1 MQSVKRRPVWAL
13 MAILLA
19 AAAVFSGCAKRSV
32 DASVP
37 SPEPSYAQSEIE
49 NALSGSV
56 QEALALFE
64 KQQEGADGAAQ
75 NFPKTSV
82 SAAAPEAEQSPE
94 PTPTPTIPQVSSQM
108 PYMIVIYI
116 GSQRVVVYQKDAD
129 GAYTVPAR
137 VFTVSTGLGS
147 NTILGQYKIQ
157 SRWRW
162 LPMHGI
168 YCQYVTQWSGNYLF
182 HSVMYSQTDP
192 STMDRSAYNRLGS
205 KASAGC
211 IRMTVRDAKWIYDNC
226 GRGTYVIATNDS
238 CPPGTPGSS
247 GVPPLTLDV
256 RWDPTDPD
264 PRNPY
269 ITGLP
274 TPTPTPEPT
283 PAPEPTP
290 VPSPSE
296 EPTPVPSETPSP
308 TPTPVPSEAPTPT
321 PVPTPTPAPPEPS
334 PGAEN

>member
-19 AAAVFSGCAKRSV
+19 AAAVFSGCAKRGV

-64 KQQEGADGAAQ
+64 KQQESAGGAAQ

-129 GAYTVPAR
+129 GAYTSPRAYSPSPPALAATPFWASIKFR
-137 VFTVSTGLGS
+137 AVGAGFPCTGSTVST
-147 NTILGQYKIQ
+147 
-157 SRWRW
+157 SR
-162 LPMHGI
+162 
-168 YCQYVTQWSGNYLF
+168 S
-182 HSVMYSQTDP
+182 
-192 STMDRSAYNRLGS
+192 
-205 KASAGC
+205 
-211 IRMTVRDAKWIYDNC
+211 
-226 GRGTYVIATNDS
+226 
-238 CPPGTPGSS
+238 
-247 GVPPLTLDV
+247 
-256 RWDPTDPD
+256 
-264 PRNPY
+264 
-269 ITGLP
+269 
-274 TPTPTPEPT
+274 
-283 PAPEPTP
+283 
-290 VPSPSE
+290 
-296 EPTPVPSETPSP
+296 
-308 TPTPVPSEAPTPT
+308 
-321 PVPTPTPAPPEPS
+321 
-334 PGAEN
+334 